1 MAARARSRRGG
12 TWWLVP
18 LAFLFGALLV
28 LAGVLSVFAERKLS
42 MLVLGGLGESFS
54 TRVYA
59 APYALAQGSVAP
71 PARVL
76 ARLDRAGYQKAK
88 AVARTGD
95 YTWDGKDLEVAL
107 RGFQTPVDS
116 EPSGRYALHWDGTQ
130 WDIKTSSGEAAP
142 RLRLEPELAAELSG
156 ARKVRREPAESDE
169 IPDALKK
176 AVVAAEDKRFYK
188 HWGVDPRGI
197 ARALWSNVAHRGV
210 PMQGGSTI
218 TQQLSKNLFLSPQRN
233 LRRKIAEAGLAMYLE
248 LRYSKDRILTI
259 YLNHIYLGQE
269 GPVSIAGVKA
279 AAKFYFSRDLRELT
293 PAECATIA
301 GLIRSPHR
309 YNPFL
314 NPDEALERR
323 DFVLKRMRDD
333 GYLTDAQLAQE
344 AAKPLGVVKT
354 KTKGG
359 QSHDND
365 YFVAEVTRILV
376 PRVGEETLFRH
387 GLAVYTT
394 LDALAQRDAQR
405 AVSAARPQAALIA
418 LDPRTGDVLA
428 LSGGRDF
435 TESQFNRATQAR
447 RQPGSAFKPF
457 VYGAALEKGY
467 TAASMLD
474 DSPKKYPRATEG
486 APTWDPRN
494 YEGVYFGTTTLRT
507 ALAHSLNAATLDL
520 ANQVGVQTIIE
531 FARRMGISTPLSSDL
546 GTALGASEVTLFDLA
561 SAYQV
566 FAAGGIKRA
575 PRLVTA
581 VVDAEG
587 TVLESDPPQEST
599 VLDPAIAWL
608 LTSLLQSVVREGTAQ
623 PLAAWGWTRP
633 TAGKTGTTNDGRDAW
648 FVGYTPELLAAA
660 WYGDDQHKKLN
671 ATGAKSALPVWVTF
685 MKAAAQ
691 EYPPD
696 DFTRPD
702 GIVEA
707 QIDPQSGLRA
717 VMGCPTR
724 VTEVFKKGTEPVT
737 DCPLH
742 PSGVKGFF
750 QRLFHRNR

>member
-1 MAARARSRRGG
+1 MARKRSRRGG

-18 LAFLFGALLV
+18 LAFFLAALLV
-28 LAGVLSVFAERKLS
+28 AAGVLCVFAERKLS

-59 APYALAQGSVAP
+59 APYALPQGAVVP
-71 PARVL
+71 PARLL
-76 ARLDRAGYQKAK
+76 ARLDRAGYQKSK
-88 AVARTGD
+88 TLERTGD
-95 YTWDGKDLEVAL
+95 YTWDGKELRLAL
-107 RGFQTPVDS
+107 RGFQTPIDS
-116 EPSGRYALHWDGTQ
+116 EPAGRYSLTWDGTQ
-130 WDIKTSSGEAAP
+130 WDIKTDIGAPAA

-176 AVVAAEDKRFYK
+176 AVVAAEDKRFYT

-197 ARALWSNVAHRGV
+197 ARALWSNIAHRGA

-233 LRRKIAEAGLAMYLE
+233 LRRKIAEAGLALYLE

-279 AAKFYFSRDLRELT
+279 AARFYFARDLKELT

-314 NPDEALERR
+314 NPSEALERR
-323 DFVLKRMRDD
+323 DFVLKHMHDD

-344 AAKPLGVVKT
+344 VAKPLGVVKT
-354 KTKGG
+354 KTKSL

-365 YFVAEVTRILV
+365 YFVAEVERILI
-376 PRVGEETLFRH
+376 PRLGDETLFRH
-387 GLAVYTT
+387 GLSVYTT

-405 AVSAARPQAALIA
+405 AVTAARPQAALVA
-418 LDPRTGDVLA
+418 LDARTGDVLA

-474 DSPKKYPRATEG
+474 DSPRKYPRAAEG
-486 APTWDPRN
+486 PTWDPRN

-507 ALAHSLNAATLDL
+507 AITHSLNAATLDL
-520 ANQVGVQTIIE
+520 AGQIGIASVIE
-531 FARRMGISTPLSSDL
+531 FARRMGISTPLAPDL

-566 FAAGGIKRA
+566 FAAGGVKRA

-587 TVLESDPPQEST
+587 TVLEADPPQESA

-608 LTSLLQSVVREGTAQ
+608 LTSLLQSVVREGTAR

-648 FVGYTPELLAAA
+648 FVGYTPQLVAAV
-660 WYGDDQHKKLN
+660 WYGDDQHRKLN
-671 ATGAKSALPVWVTF
+671 ATGAKSALPVWAAF

-691 EYPPD
+691 EYAPE
-696 DFTRPD
+696 DFLRPD
-702 GIVEA
+702 GIVEEE
-707 QIDPQSGLRA
+707 IDPQSGLKA
-717 VMGCPTR
+717 VTGCPTR
-724 VTEVFKKGTEPVT
+724 VTEVFKRGTEPTT

-750 QRLFHRNR
+750 QRLFRRKR